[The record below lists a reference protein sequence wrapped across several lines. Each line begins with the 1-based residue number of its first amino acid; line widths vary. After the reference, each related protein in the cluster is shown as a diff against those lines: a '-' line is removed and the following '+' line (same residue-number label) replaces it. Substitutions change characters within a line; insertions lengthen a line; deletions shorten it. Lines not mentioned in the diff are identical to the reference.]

1 LTPSAQTAG
10 AGSPVAIN
18 PPWLFTS
25 EHLEWRDKV
34 RDFVDRELAPT
45 VAERTVERH
54 FADELIPRIGNEGFF
69 GVRISEEYGG
79 LGKDLTSQCIMLEE
93 FARVDGSVCNIIEAG
108 SVVGTLVEAMA
119 SAEQRREYL
128 PRLARGESITA
139 FGLTE
144 PHGGSDAG
152 NMQTRARRDGEDWVI
167 DGAKD
172 QISTLGSAVSEH
184 VIVFAATGEGKS
196 AERPAITAFMVPL
209 DSSGITL
216 GERYPKIGWVAS
228 DVRSVRLDGV
238 RVPDSA
244 VLGQPGRGYADALNL
259 VTWARLA
266 IASMATGVIQGC
278 LDATLATVR
287 ERESFGRPVGE
298 HQDAA
303 FKVSRM
309 VAKLAVARG
318 LTYDGCYRFD
328 HGHDYG
334 RQASVAKLIAAR
346 LANEVAFDAV
356 ELAGA
361 PGLIETSAVARLY
374 GDARILTIGEGPEA
388 VQKMLIAR
396 SLGLRG

>member
-1 LTPSAQTAG
+1 VSAATRTAG
-10 AGSPVAIN
+10 AEPVATN
-18 PPWLFTS
+18 PPWLFTD
-25 EHLEWRDKV
+25 EHLEWRAKV
-34 RDFVDRELAPT
+34 RDFVDGTLAPT
-45 VAERTVERH
+45 VAERTVERR
-54 FADELIPRIGNEGFF
+54 FADDLIPAIGAEGFF

-119 SAEQRREYL
+119 NEEQRREYL
-128 PRLARGESITA
+128 PRLARGESIAA

-152 NMQTRARRDGEDWVI
+152 NMQTKARREGEEWVI

-172 QISTLGSAVSEH
+172 QISTLASAVSEH
-184 VIVFAATGEGKS
+184 VIVFAASGEGKS
-196 AERPAITAFMVPL
+196 PSRPEITAFMVPL
-209 DSSGITL
+209 DAAGIGL
-216 GERYPKIGWVAS
+216 GERYAKIGWVAS
-228 DVRSVRLDGV
+228 DVRRIDFDGV

-244 VLGQPGRGYADALNL
+244 VLGTPGRGYADALNL
-259 VTWARLA
+259 VTWARFA
-266 IASMATGVIQGC
+266 IAAMATGVIQGC

-303 FKVSRM
+303 FKVARM
-309 VAKLAVARG
+309 VSKLAVARG

-328 HGHDYG
+328 HGHDYS

-361 PGLIETSAVARLY
+361 GGLLETSAVARLY
-374 GDARILTIGEGPEA
+374 GDARVLTIGEGPEA

-396 SLGLRG
+396 SLGLGR

>member
-1 LTPSAQTAG
+1 LTPPTQTAG

-18 PPWLFTS
+18 PPWLFTA

-54 FADELIPRIGNEGFF
+54 FADELIPRIGAEGFF

-119 SAEQRREYL
+119 SDEQRREYL

-172 QISTLGSAVSEH
+172 QISTLGSSVSEH

-196 AERPAITAFMVPL
+196 AERPAITAFMVPI
-209 DSSGITL
+209 DSPGITL

-228 DVRSVRLDGV
+228 DVRSIRLDEV

-328 HGHDYG
+328 HGHDFG

-346 LANEVAFDAV
+346 LANEVAFDAI

-361 PGLIETSAVARLY
+361 PGLVETSAVARLY